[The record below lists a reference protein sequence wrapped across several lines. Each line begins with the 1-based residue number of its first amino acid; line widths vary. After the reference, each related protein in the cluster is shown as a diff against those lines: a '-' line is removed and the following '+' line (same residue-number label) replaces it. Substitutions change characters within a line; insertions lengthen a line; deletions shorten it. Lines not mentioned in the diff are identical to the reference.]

1 MLERLQAR
9 GAGQRLSRSFAFG
22 ELVPCLWLPS
32 FVEIA
37 HGLIQLKLGL
47 FVSEQSQYLLPL
59 GRVGRFAGES
69 AIAINI
75 LSVDEPFHGS
85 LLRLTDI

>member
-9 GAGQRLSRSFAFG
+9 GAGQHLFRSFAFG
-22 ELVPCLWLPS
+22 ELVPCSSLPS

-47 FVSEQSQYLLPL
+47 FVSEQSQYLQPL
-59 GRVGRFAGES
+59 GRVGRFANES
-69 AIAINI
+69 ATAINI

>member
-37 HGLIQLKLGL
+37 PGLIQLKLGL